1 MFLRVHPKAIFLLTS
16 LFLVACQREF
26 IVSPDSEIIPEKP
39 SVIPAGIET
48 LPRMYITTPS
58 AIVSKD
64 NWMDGATLRL
74 EVRVAGRD
82 SVVYEGDTQI
92 RGRGNSTWGSY
103 PKKPY
108 ALKLDTKAN
117 FIGTGKTR
125 HWVLLANWGDRTLL
139 RNQVAF
145 EAARRTSLEWTPSGT
160 FVDLYMND
168 PDSGEQDVYQ
178 GIYWLGEKV
187 RVEGSHFEADYLYS
201 FDSSD
206 RGKEDYS
213 AWCHYYKG
221 GEWQEGEVPVILKY
235 PDKDDYPLYYWISY
249 LKDASLMALQQKEDA
264 IYHLATGE
272 WKRQLDLNSFC
283 DWYLVNELCVN
294 AEGRHPKSCFYYIR
308 DGIMYAGP
316 VWDFDF
322 GTFRKSSEVPRLRL
336 RSSLYYFQL
345 FPLPE
350 FRNHLIARWKYL
362 RPRFVSLVDYVDEQ
376 ADWIRSREEAN
387 HDMWPCYPNP
397 LASPEAGGYV
407 NGDEDLSFQE
417 AVDRM
422 KEAILWRIEVLD
434 EQLAMLQ

>member
-1 MFLRVHPKAIFLLTS
+1 M
-16 LFLVACQREF
+16 ACQREF
-26 IVSPDSEIIPEKP
+26 IVSPDAETPEKP
-39 SVIPAGIET
+39 SVIPSGIET

-58 AIVSKD
+58 AIVSRD
-64 NWMDGATLRL
+64 SWMDGATLRI

-82 SVVYEGDTQI
+82 SVVYDGDTQI
-92 RGRGNSTWGSY
+92 RGRGNTTWSSY

-108 ALKLDTKAN
+108 ALKLDQKAN

-160 FVDLYMND
+160 FVDLYLND
-168 PDSGEQDVYQ
+168 PDTGESAVYQ

-201 FDSSD
+201 FDTSD
-206 RGKEDYS
+206 RGEEDYS
-213 AWCHYYKG
+213 AWC
-221 GEWQEGEVPVILKY
+221 Q
-235 PDKDDYPLYYWISY
+235 
-249 LKDASLMALQQKEDA
+249 KDASLMALQEKEDV

-272 WKRQLDLNSFC
+272 WKKQLDLNSFC

-345 FPLPE
+345 FPMPE
-350 FRNHLIARWKYL
+350 FRNRLIARWKYL

-397 LASPEAGGYV
+397 LASPETEGYV
-407 NGDEDLSFQE
+407 NFDEDLTFQE

-434 EQLAMLQ
+434 EQLAQLQ